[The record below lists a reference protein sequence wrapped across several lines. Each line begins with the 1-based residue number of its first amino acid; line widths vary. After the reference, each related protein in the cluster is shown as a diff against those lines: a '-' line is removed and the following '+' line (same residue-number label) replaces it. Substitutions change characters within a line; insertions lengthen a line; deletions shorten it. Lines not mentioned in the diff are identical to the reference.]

1 MMKPVRSI
9 AGLLVFG
16 ALVSASAAAVAQ
28 QSLGWLGSNPVHGT
42 VEKTFLP
49 DLQTPFVH
57 YYTFSVGAGR
67 TVFGITQ
74 DIAKTGAPDVALSSL
89 TLTSVDQATTLWSM
103 GSLIDDQTTHFTF
116 TGLAEG
122 AYTLAVHGHVFAGD
136 PFGPK
141 LAKYVLNM
149 YASVPTGGG
158 VIHASPAPE
167 PATALMAALG
177 LAGVGWWARRAK
189 RAG

>member
-1 MMKPVRSI
+1 MKPFRSI
-9 AGLLVFG
+9 AGLVVFG
-16 ALVSASAAAVAQ
+16 VLASASASVTAQ
-28 QSLGWLGSNPVHGT
+28 QNIGWLGSNPVHGT

-49 DLQTPFVH
+49 DLQNPFTH

-89 TLTSVDQATTLWSM
+89 TLTSVDQSTTFWSM
-103 GSLIDDQTTHFTF
+103 GSLVDDQTTHFTF
-116 TGLAEG
+116 SGLSEG
-122 AYTLAVHGHVFAGD
+122 AYTLAVHGHVLAGD
-136 PFGPK
+136 PFGPT

-167 PATALMAALG
+167 PESALLAALG
-177 LAGVGWWARRAK
+177 LAGVGWWARRRK
-189 RAG
+189 RAN